1 MIPLF
6 LSLIFLFF
14 KIEYDLNLFYIL
26 IPLITLHIYIFF
38 IKSFKEYRIAFSLSM
53 ALMGF
58 IMQSLSVWG
67 TFQDYYSNETAY
79 YLIGFFIIF
88 YILLSFDL
96 KKASQIATHRS
107 DYLTKLIHKVKVN
120 KEGIYYVDD
129 EKSTLSG
136 KDDIPNG
143 EMNLTSFYTFIIVT
157 IIALPLVILGKI
169 TIAIGIFS
177 SRYFP
182 DSNFIFFYAMFIL
195 GVLFFLMG
203 LAVFLTYLKLDL
215 SEDEEKK

>member
-1 MIPLF
+1 MQL
-6 LSLIFLFF
+6 LST
-14 KIEYDLNLFYIL
+14 YAIL
-26 IPLITLHIYIFF
+26 
-38 IKSFKEYRIAFSLSM
+38 KSF
-53 ALMGF
+53 
-58 IMQSLSVWG
+58 
-67 TFQDYYSNETAY
+67 QDQDEFYYF
-79 YLIGFFIIF
+79 LLFFIIF

-157 IIALPLVILGKI
+157 IIALPLMLLGKFA
-169 TIAIGIFS
+169 IAIGILS
-177 SRYFP
+177 ARYFP
-182 DSNFIFFYAMFIL
+182 NSHFILYGVLLMVGTIFFL
-195 GVLFFLMG
+195 GG
-203 LAVFLTYLKLDL
+203 LTGFLTYLKLDL